1 MLFPPHPCRPARDP
15 RRAAGGAVD
24 GSTGSELKL
33 RYWSNL
39 EKHMARHRL
48 SLSISPELKHA
59 LDELNAATGV
69 AAASFVGEI
78 IEGNIP
84 MILALAEAARKAKA
98 EPAKAL
104 ELMQRYL
111 IEASQEVDQ
120 TQLELA
126 EQQSKLRPFT
136 KKDTDQ

>member
-1 MLFPPHPCRPARDP
+1 
-15 RRAAGGAVD
+15 
-24 GSTGSELKL
+24 
-33 RYWSNL
+33 
-39 EKHMARHRL
+39 MARYRL
-48 SLSISPELKHA
+48 TLSISPELKHA

-84 MILALAEAARKAKA
+84 MILGLAEAARKAKA

-136 KKDTDQ
+136 KKDTSQ